1 MAAAEGLNVDSW
13 GDVAGEIVDVLSSKM
28 EREGREGASA
38 SQALESVVSCPPL
51 GLISNSKL

>member
-1 MAAAEGLNVDSW
+1 MNVSQIL
-13 GDVAGEIVDVLSSKM
+13 GDVAGGIGRFIIFKDG
-28 EREGREGASA
+28 REGREGASA